1 MRDLDKAEGS
11 LFWPQKG
18 LGTSHGDVGYPSRA
32 SEFPNDNV
40 DISSGARWL
49 TEDPIGAVRAELP
62 AEPEPASSVHE
73 PVPSERFVLFFDDD
87 EPYVEGPLE
96 VALTADGP
104 VVVVQ
109 RGEAP
114 PALRHFEEALV
125 QALMARG
132 ASRAAALVPSLLE
145 LQPLS
150 AELPPELSASL
161 RSRGYLEENGRY
173 SEKFRQLWGAWSAVL
188 GGTSDDISACGT
200 TTLDSFGA
208 QLLAALLT
216 VPATRAE
223 ELRRELRK
231 AGIAAFG
238 VLQAAA

>member
-1 MRDLDKAEGS
+1 M
-11 LFWPQKG
+11 
-18 LGTSHGDVGYPSRA
+18 GYPSRA

-49 TEDPIGAVRAELP
+49 SEHLIGAVSADLP
-62 AEPEPASSVHE
+62 PEREPEPVSSTVHE
-73 PVPSERFVLFFDDD
+73 PVPSERFVLCFDDD

-96 VALTADGP
+96 VQLTANGP

-109 RGEAP
+109 TAETP
-114 PALRHFEEALV
+114 PALRHFEGALV
-125 QALMARG
+125 QALMSRG
-132 ASRAAALVPSLLE
+132 ASRAAAVVPQLLR
-145 LQPLS
+145 LQPLPADSLS
-150 AELPPELSASL
+150 AELIGALQT
-161 RSRGYLEENGRY
+161 RGYLDENGRY
-173 SEKFRQLWGAWSAVL
+173 SEKFRSLCGAWSAVL
-188 GGTSDDISACGT
+188 SGSSEDITACGS

-216 VPATRAE
+216 VPATRAD

-238 VLQAAA
+238 VLEAA